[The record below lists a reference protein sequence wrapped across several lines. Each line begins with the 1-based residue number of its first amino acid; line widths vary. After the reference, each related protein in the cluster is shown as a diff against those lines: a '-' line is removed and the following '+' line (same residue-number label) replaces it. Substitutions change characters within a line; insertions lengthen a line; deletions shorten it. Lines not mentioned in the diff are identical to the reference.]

1 MWNPLRRIAQ
11 AFILTVGITPPT
23 PERERRATIF
33 ISVMLV
39 GAVVV
44 AIGVGIFLLTRI
56 R

>member
-1 MWNPLRRIAQ
+1 MWNPLRRVAQ

-33 ISVMLV
+33 ISAMLA

-44 AIGVGIFLLTRI
+44 AIVFGVWLLTRI